1 MNITA
6 RQIDIVIELAREN
19 VIDPR
24 DGEDYEDI
32 ADEQTAAIEAVEA
45 YLNDAKMKSLVDRCL
60 AWNVKHP
67 IGTPV
72 TRYKLVD
79 PLSDPVETK
88 TRSLAWVTPSG
99 SCLVKV
105 DGVAGGVLLESVVP
119 KT

>member
-6 RQIDIVIELAREN
+6 RQIEIVIALAREN

-24 DGEDYEDI
+24 EGEGYDAI
-32 ADEQTAAIEAVEA
+32 AKEQIESIDAVEA

-60 AWNVKHP
+60 AWNAKHP

-72 TRYKLVD
+72 TRYKLVN
-79 PLSDPVETK
+79 PLLDPVETK

-105 DGVAGGVLLESVVP
+105 DGIAGGVLLESVVP